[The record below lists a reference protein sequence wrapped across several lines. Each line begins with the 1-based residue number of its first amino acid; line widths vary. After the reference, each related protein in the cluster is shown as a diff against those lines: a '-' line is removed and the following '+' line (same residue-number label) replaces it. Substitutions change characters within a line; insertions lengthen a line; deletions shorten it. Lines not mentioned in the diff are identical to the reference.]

1 MHLTSWALHTSMCRI
16 LSINVHKKNDIK
28 VRYNEIMSQAH
39 YILSR
44 TKCEGLIK
52 KFRVKKRKKSVEMVA
67 KDTRY
72 CMELYV
78 MFITYFDVSVLY
90 IRLISLIGEPH

>member
-1 MHLTSWALHTSMCRI
+1 
-16 LSINVHKKNDIK
+16 
-28 VRYNEIMSQAH
+28 
-39 YILSR
+39 
-44 TKCEGLIK
+44 
-52 KFRVKKRKKSVEMVA
+52 MVA